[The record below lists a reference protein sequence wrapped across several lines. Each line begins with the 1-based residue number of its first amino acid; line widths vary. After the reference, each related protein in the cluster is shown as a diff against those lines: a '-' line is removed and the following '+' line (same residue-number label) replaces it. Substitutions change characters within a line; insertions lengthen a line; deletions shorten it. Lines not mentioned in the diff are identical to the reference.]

1 MSAALSTPAFVVDAE
16 SLRRNAA
23 ILGGVK
29 ARTGCK
35 MLLALKAFSMPAAA
49 PLMQD
54 VLDGTCASSVH
65 EARLGREVFG
75 GETHAFA
82 AAFSERDMRELLG
95 LDAEP
100 GRRRETLV
108 RHITFNSFAQ
118 WRRFRPLLAESGAEV
133 RLCDS
138 VQTRLGRDASPY
150 PFRAYPIPV
159 GRTVPGEPGFAPSP
173 KNLHPIAN
181 PPVAAVSCGL
191 RVNPEHSEGAV
202 PLYDPCAPGS
212 RLGIRRADFDGEDLA
227 GLSGLHFHT
236 LCEQDADAFER
247 TLAAFEER
255 FGDVLDHFRW
265 FNFGG
270 GHHITREGYDI
281 DRLCRALDGFRAR
294 HPGAEIYLEPGEA
307 WVLNAGTLVST
318 VLDVVRNDV
327 EIAILDASCVCHM
340 PDVIEM
346 PYRPRVFRDPDWDG
360 APVPGPGADRGGAPG
375 EKPCP
380 VRLAGP
386 SCLAGDV
393 VGDYSF
399 DAPLRPGDRL
409 VFEDMALYTMVKT
422 TTFNGIRLPSIFLR
436 EDGGALRPVR
446 TFGYPD
452 FLSRL

>member
-1 MSAALSTPAFVVDAE
+1 MSVPPTTPAFVVDAAAI
-16 SLRRNAA
+16 RRNAA

-49 PLMQD
+49 PL
-54 VLDGTCASSVH
+54 VRGVRDGTCASSVH
-65 EARLGREVFG
+65 EARLGHERFG

-100 GRRRETLV
+100 GQRREPLIE
-108 RHITFNSFAQ
+108 HATFNSFAQ
-118 WRRFRPLLAESGAEV
+118 WRQFRPLLAESGA
-133 RLCDS
+133 
-138 VQTRLGRDASPY
+138 A
-150 PFRAYPIPV
+150 
-159 GRTVPGEPGFAPSP
+159 
-173 KNLHPIAN
+173 
-181 PPVAAVSCGL
+181 VACGI

-212 RLGIRRADFDGEDLA
+212 RLGVRRADFAGQDIE

-236 LCEQDADAFER
+236 LCEQNADAFER
-247 TLAAFEER
+247 TLAAFEAR
-255 FGDVLDHFRW
+255 FGDLLARFRW

-270 GHHITREGYDI
+270 GHHVTRADYDV
-281 DRLCRALDGFRAR
+281 DRLCCVLAGFRER
-294 HPGAEIYLEPGEA
+294 HPQAELYLEPGEA
-307 WVLNAGTLVST
+307 WVLDAGTLAAT

-327 EIAILDASCVCHM
+327 DIAILDASCVCHM
-340 PDVIEM
+340 PDVREM

-360 APVPGPGADRGGAPG
+360 APVPGPGAERGGEPG
-375 EKPCP
+375 EKPCT

-399 DAPLRPGDRL
+399 AAPLRPGDRL

-422 TTFNGIRLPSIFLR
+422 TTFNGIRLPSIYLR
-436 EDGGALRPVR
+436 EENALLRPVR
-446 TFGYPD
+446 AFGYPD
-452 FLSRL
+452 FLGRL

>member
-95 LDAEP
+95 LAAEP

-133 RLCDS
+133 
-138 VQTRLGRDASPY
+138 
-150 PFRAYPIPV
+150 F
-159 GRTVPGEPGFAPSP
+159 
-173 KNLHPIAN
+173 
-181 PPVAAVSCGL
+181 CGL
-191 RVNPEHSEGAV
+191 RVNPEHSERAV

-255 FGDVLDHFRW
+255 FGDVLENVRW

-270 GHHITREGYDI
+270 GHHITRGGYDQ

-436 EDGGALRPVR
+436 EEGGALRPVR

>member
-1 MSAALSTPAFVVDAE
+1 MSGALTTPAYVVDAE
-16 SLRRNAA
+16 RIRRNAE
-23 ILGGVK
+23 ILAGVK

-49 PLMQD
+49 PLLQG

-65 EARLGREVFG
+65 EARLGHEVFG

-100 GRRRETLV
+100 GRRREPLI

-118 WRRFRPLLAESGAEV
+118 WQQFRPLLAESGAEM
-133 RLCDS
+133 
-138 VQTRLGRDASPY
+138 
-150 PFRAYPIPV
+150 
-159 GRTVPGEPGFAPSP
+159 
-173 KNLHPIAN
+173 
-181 PPVAAVSCGL
+181 SCGL

-212 RLGIRRADFDGEDLA
+212 RLGIRRADFDGEDLD

-255 FGDVLDHFRW
+255 FGDVPGGFRW

-281 DRLCRALDGFRAR
+281 DRLCRALDGFRER
-294 HPGAEIYLEPGEA
+294 HPGAEMYLEPGEA
-307 WVLNAGTLVST
+307 WVLNAGVLVAT
-318 VLDVVRNDV
+318 VLDVVRNDMD
-327 EIAILDASCVCHM
+327 IAILDTSCVCHM

-360 APVPGPGADRGGAPG
+360 APVPGPGADRGGEPG
-375 EKPCP
+375 EKPCA

-393 VGDYSF
+393 IGEYSF
-399 DAPLRPGDRL
+399 AAPLRPGDRL

-422 TTFNGIRLPSIFLR
+422 TTFNGIRLPSIWLR
-436 EDGGALRPVR
+436 EQGGALRPVR
-446 TFGYPD
+446 TFGYGD

>member
-1 MSAALSTPAFVVDAE
+1 MSVALSTPAFVVDAE
-16 SLRRNAA
+16 ALRRNAA
-23 ILGGVK
+23 ILAGVK

-49 PLMQD
+49 PLLRG

-65 EARLGREVFG
+65 EARLGHEVFG

-95 LDAEP
+95 LDAEA
-100 GRRRETLV
+100 GRRREPLIQ
-108 RHITFNSFAQ
+108 HITFNSFAQ
-118 WRRFRPLLAESGAEV
+118 WRQFQPLLAESGAE
-133 RLCDS
+133 
-138 VQTRLGRDASPY
+138 
-150 PFRAYPIPV
+150 
-159 GRTVPGEPGFAPSP
+159 
-173 KNLHPIAN
+173 
-181 PPVAAVSCGL
+181 VSCGL

-212 RLGIRRADFDGEDLA
+212 RLGIRRADFDGENLD

-247 TLAAFEER
+247 TLFAFEAR
-255 FGDVLDHFRW
+255 FGDWLGRFRW

-270 GHHITREGYDI
+270 GHHITREGYDL
-281 DRLCRALDGFRAR
+281 DRLCRVLDEFRAR
-294 HPGAEIYLEPGEA
+294 HSGAELYLEPGEA
-307 WVLNAGTLVST
+307 WVLNAGVLVAT

-327 EIAILDASCVCHM
+327 DIAILDASCVCHM

-360 APVPGPGADRGGAPG
+360 APVPGPAADRGGDPG
-375 EKPCP
+375 EKPCT

-393 VGDYSF
+393 IGDYSF
-399 DAPLRPGDRL
+399 AAPLRPGDRL

-422 TTFNGIRLPSIFLR
+422 TTFNGIRLPSILLR
-436 EDGGALRPVR
+436 EEGGALRPVR
-446 TFGYPD
+446 SFGYGD
-452 FLSRL
+452 FFSRL